1 MHSQTSLFYKMI
13 LAIFK
18 NIEHPPHETK
28 TKKKDEKIFYR
39 KVFYSKNLPESRFGS
54 FFGVKCCVI

>member
-1 MHSQTSLFYKMI
+1 MI